1 MSRETGAHEMND
13 TTRGE
18 LREQVGGELEKY
30 ADDYAAWEAG
40 GLEDTGLEDSRQIAA
55 EIIALVTAARD
66 AEIRERLDLIYDEV
80 RCENTDGMGG
90 QDQHTAGYLE
100 GLSVAIGLLTH
111 GDETGGQG

>member
-1 MSRETGAHEMND
+1 MND
-13 TTRGE
+13 TTRDE
-18 LREQVGGELEKY
+18 LREQVGGELVTAYTIGSDRKETDFTDT
-30 ADDYAAWEAG
+30 AD
-40 GLEDTGLEDSRQIAA
+40 R
-55 EIIALVTAARD
+55 IIALVTAARD

-111 GDETGGQG
+111 GDGTGGQG

>member
-1 MSRETGAHEMND
+1 MNKTERAALVD
-13 TTRGE
+13 RAE
-18 LREQVGGELEKY
+18 L
-30 ADDYAAWEAG
+30 AD
-40 GLEDTGLEDSRQIAA
+40 RIAA
-55 EIIALVTAARD
+55 LITLRTQWSPTDRALEIIDTVLAARD

-111 GDETGGQG
+111 GDGTGGQG

>member
-1 MSRETGAHEMND
+1 MND
-13 TTRGE
+13 TTRDE
-18 LREQVGGELEKY
+18 
-30 ADDYAAWEAG
+30 
-40 GLEDTGLEDSRQIAA
+40 
-55 EIIALVTAARD
+55 LVTEVIDIYAEPENFPREDASEHAENILRLIDDAVAARD

-111 GDETGGQG
+111 GDGTGGQG